1 MVAFAGVTF
10 SPFSKLAGGGAS
22 VLVDNEDVI
31 DEYMTGVPGSSV
43 ASTIAANDATQV
55 CRIAVHGANVW
66 VTIGSAPTAAV
77 GTKFLILDGTV
88 EYFAVNV
95 GDHVAIFEPA

>member
-1 MVAFAGVTF
+1 MAAFAGVTF

-22 VLVDNEDVI
+22 VLVDNADVI
-31 DEYMTGVPGSSV
+31 TEYITGVPGSAV
-43 ASTIAANDATQV
+43 LSTISADDASQV

-66 VTIGSAPTAAV
+66 VTFGAAPTAAQ

-95 GDHVAIFEPA
+95 GDHVSVFEPA